1 LSGCGD
7 LPQEAYEDKGYI
19 FHAAYYTGLEQ
30 KRGVALVSVPIVLT
44 AMSDLLTRDETWQ
57 TFCVN
62 RYWVGWA
69 I

>member
-1 LSGCGD
+1 
-7 LPQEAYEDKGYI
+7 
-19 FHAAYYTGLEQ
+19 
-30 KRGVALVSVPIVLT
+30 
-44 AMSDLLTRDETWQ
+44 MSDLLTRDETWQ